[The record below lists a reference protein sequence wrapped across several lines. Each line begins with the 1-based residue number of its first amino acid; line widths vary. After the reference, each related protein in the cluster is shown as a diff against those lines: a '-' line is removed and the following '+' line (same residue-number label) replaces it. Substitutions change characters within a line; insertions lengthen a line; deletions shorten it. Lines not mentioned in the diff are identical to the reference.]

1 MSVPQSQAGRI
12 SGSCSQRNRGTF
24 LRRVALTGHPGHL
37 VLPAFPL
44 CIGRILEAGRFI
56 PTRFFLDLP
65 PAKKK
70 PRRGGAFSRN
80 RKGRQ
85 AHAVARASRRL
96 ALCWKNSAWLIT
108 AETFAG
114 WNGFA
119 IRKAGSGRSPV
130 RKRSG

>member
-24 LRRVALTGHPGHL
+24 LRRVALTGHPGRL

-65 PAKKK
+65 RAKKS
-70 PRRGGAFSRN
+70 PRQGGAFFVHERSA
-80 RKGRQ
+80 Q
-85 AHAVARASRRL
+85 AVARASRRL

-114 WNGFA
+114 W
-119 IRKAGSGRSPV
+119 K
-130 RKRSG
+130 